1 LINLTDQAK
10 KPVKEEE
17 SGLDENRYLNSK
29 LKRST
34 TGKYK
39 LLIKLCKI
47 KKLFL

>member
-1 LINLTDQAK
+1 LLNLDHQANK
-10 KPVKEEE
+10 SVKEEE

-39 LLIKLCKI
+39 LL
-47 KKLFL
+47 KKF